1 MLQCF
6 RRILS
11 RTRSGRRLFDESVVP
26 GVFVGDRRFP
36 EVGYVMF
43 PVVTKRHTSLF
54 VKLTVN
60 TPSMGLLLLVG
71 PLGKSEAAR

>member
-11 RTRSGRRLFDESVVP
+11 RTRSGSSHFDESVVP

-36 EVGYVMF
+36 EVVYVN
-43 PVVTKRHTSLF
+43 VSRSYQ
-54 VKLTVN
+54 
-60 TPSMGLLLLVG
+60 
-71 PLGKSEAAR
+71 AAHQFIRQVDRKIPCQLDYYF